1 MKHKQMFDVQFV
13 FSFAASDFTH
23 ALSKAHEQHA
33 EDLQT
38 LVEDFRRK
46 NVELL
51 KDRYFM

>member
-1 MKHKQMFDVQFV
+1 MDKVYNYLMHFFV
-13 FSFAASDFTH
+13 VSDFTH

-51 KDRYFM
+51 KDR